1 MNVEN
6 NVRYTLDL
14 NDLMSNK
21 LGSLILLTERLN
33 ASVDKAKI
41 SYRSLANIAVAA
53 NETMMVS
60 SRKVSVAV
68 MNMGEAFKSTANNV
82 STKQIAK
89 NIKDVANDSN
99 QAVKNAEKLNR
110 TLKDTNKTTKET
122 SSVFRDLVSY
132 SALMYAKDR
141 IVQFG
146 SGVMETTRKVEEIQN
161 QLNFASGSLRQ
172 GGKDFEYVK
181 EKSNELGLDLI
192 TSAKAFARMQ
202 GAAMGTSYAGEGVR
216 KIFEGVSMAST
227 VMHLSAD
234 ETEGTLYALQ
244 QMMSKGKISAEE
256 LNRQLGNRLPGALGI
271 ASRAMGMTAGTFME
285 MMKQGKILSE
295 DFLPKFAEQL
305 KKEFAGGVEA
315 ASESITFQTNLM
327 NNALLDFQYNLGE
340 TTKGLQLG
348 VIKGLTAF
356 YEKLSEGSRYLKENN
371 SVARGL
377 GAGLIILAG
386 GFTAAAVASY
396 LLSSGVFAVA
406 AAFWATGIPEVIIMI
421 SALAGTITYAYN
433 EYDKFRGVIHASWEV
448 LKATGKI
455 LYDSIVMPF
464 EAGYYGIMAFKSALS
479 GNMVMANAYGTAM
492 SIVLKKPFLDAVEG
506 IASAERAYNESIF
519 AQPSKIKHFNTLS
532 YFNEG
537 VEPYNPNVESLSD
550 YMKRTKG
557 GKEKGLKAAKTA
569 KELETKEGK
578 STAGVGKGYGHNIY
592 ININKLIETQNIKVE
607 NAARDFANN
616 IAEEVSKALLLA
628 VNDANRIATQ

>member
-14 NDLMSNK
+14 NDLMSRK

-33 ASVDKAKI
+33 TSVDRAKI
-41 SYRSLANIAVAA
+41 SYRSLANIATVA
-53 NETMMVS
+53 NESMMVS

-68 MNMGEAFKSTANNV
+68 MNMNQAFKSTSANA
-82 STKQIAK
+82 STKKLAK
-89 NIKDVANDSN
+89 DIKDVANDSK
-99 QAVKNAEKLNR
+99 QAVKNIEKLN
-110 TLKDTNKTTKET
+110 TNLKNTNKYTKGT
-122 SSVFRDLVSY
+122 SDDFRDIVRY
-132 SALMYAKDR
+132 TALTYAKDK

-146 SGVMETTRKVEEIQN
+146 SSVMETTRKVEEIKN
-161 QLNFASGSLRQ
+161 QLNFAAGSVRQ
-172 GGKDFEYVK
+172 GGQDFEFAK
-181 EKSNELGLDLI
+181 AKSNELGLDML
-192 TSAKAFARMQ
+192 TTAKAFARMS
-202 GAAMGTSYAGEGVR
+202 AAAKGTSYEGQGVR
-216 KIFEGVSMAST
+216 DIFESVSMAST

-234 ETEGTLYALQ
+234 ETEGTMYALQ

-256 LNRQLGNRLPGALGI
+256 LSRQLGNRFPGAVKDF
-271 ASRAMGMTAGTFME
+271 AAAMKMTDSAFME
-285 MMKQGKILSE
+285 MMKKGQAYSA
-295 DFLPKFAEQL
+295 DVLPKVAAYW
-305 KKEFAGGVEA
+305 KEKFSPAVEA
-315 ASESITFQTNLM
+315 AMESITAKTNLM
-327 NNALLDFQYNLGE
+327 NNALSDFQYNLGE
-340 TTKGLQLG
+340 STKGLQLI
-348 VIKGLTAF
+348 VIEGLTKF
-356 YEKLSEGSRYLKENN
+356 YESLSSGAHYLKQNTAE
-371 SVARGL
+371 AKAL
-377 GAGLIILAG
+377 GAGLMILAG
-386 GFTAAAVASY
+386 GLA
-396 LLSSGVFAVA
+396 
-406 AAFWATGIPEVIIMI
+406 ATGIAAAASTPSVI
-421 SALAGTITYAYN
+421 ALAAALWTTGIPLIALEIAAIGTALVYAYN
-433 EYDKFRGVIHASWEV
+433 EFETFRGVLHASWEI
-448 LKATGKI
+448 LKATRKI

-479 GNMVMANAYGTAM
+479 GNMVMANAYGIAM
-492 SIVLKKPFLDAVEG
+492 SISLKKPYLDAIEG

-519 AQPSKIKHFNTLS
+519 AQPAKIKHFNTLS

-557 GKEKGLKAAKTA
+557 GKEKGVKGI
-569 KELETKEGK
+569 KETGVEETRAGK